1 MADTRII
8 RVLKGTGGAP
18 RWRPGQ
24 LVEMPTEEAEKWADG
39 HRAVFVDTVPV
50 DEVHT
55 VPAPPAVTDAADD
68 TPDAGD
74 DNPPGP
80 EQGDGEQPPTDDP
93 PVDPPEVPAGN
104 ASRDEWAAYVVDVL
118 KVDPA
123 EIEGLGRNE
132 LRDRYGA
139 PMDTEA

>member
-1 MADTRII
+1 MTETRMI
-8 RVLKGTGGAP
+8 RVLKGTGGTP

-24 LVEMPTEEAEKWADG
+24 LVELPTEEAEKWADG

-55 VPAPPAVTDAADD
+55 VPTPPAADAVDEA
-68 TPDAGD
+68 PDADGD

-80 EQGDGEQPPTDDP
+80 EQGDGEQPPPESP
-93 PVDPPEVPAGN
+93 PADRPEQPAGN
-104 ASRDEWAAYVVDVL
+104 ASKDEWAAYVVDVL